1 MTELEILRAQI
12 QALKELVEIKDQLIS
27 SLKLKQNITYVPY
40 ITYPYYIYGSPLTG
54 ASGTVIGG
62 AGSGVTA
69 SITSIGTTA
78 NSLTVAK

>member
-54 ASGTVIGG
+54 ASGTVIG